1 MTLHRGRKSSAAF
14 GTKELIAA
22 LVIIG
27 VIAFLAKPT
36 IMNALHKRQMTR
48 TMNHARELYL
58 AGFHMATD
66 GAVKS
71 DASLA
76 WPGDYG
82 AASLAEY
89 CGRLVQNNY
98 LKAEDLQ
105 RILSAPGAS
114 CTVTSSAGPPATLTL
129 TGKSSLKVYKVKSGA
144 PSTAIFA
151 ASSNYIYNTP
161 LDPASVPFG
170 DKGFV
175 VIRKRGDAGVYGRNQ
190 ATVADWG
197 NDAAEFQS
205 KIGRLVGAVEGA
217 VPSGDGDAV
226 LVGPQ

>member
-1 MTLHRGRKSSAAF
+1 
-14 GTKELIAA
+14 
-22 LVIIG
+22 
-27 VIAFLAKPT
+27 
-36 IMNALHKRQMTR
+36 MTR

-58 AGFHMATD
+58 ASFHMATD
-66 GAVKS
+66 GAAKS
-71 DASLA
+71 DANRA

-82 AASLAEY
+82 ATSLAEY

-114 CTVTSSAGPPATLTL
+114 CTVASSAGPPATLTL
-129 TGKSSLKVYKVKSGA
+129 TGKSALKVYKIKSGD
-144 PSTAIFA
+144 PSTAIFS

-161 LDPASVPFG
+161 LNPASAPFG

-190 ATVADWG
+190 ATVSDWE
-197 NDAAEFQS
+197 NDATEFQS
-205 KIGRLVGAVEGA
+205 KIGKLAGTTEGA
-217 VPSGDGDAV
+217 VPTGDGAMA
-226 LVGPQ
+226 LAGPE

>member
-1 MTLHRGRKSSAAF
+1 M
-14 GTKELIAA
+14 IA
-22 LVIIG
+22 LLL

-36 IMNALHKRQMTR
+36 ITNALHKRDRTR

-58 AGFHMATD
+58 ASFHMATD
-66 GAVKS
+66 GAAKS
-71 DASLA
+71 DSNLA
-76 WPGDYG
+76 WPGELP
-82 AASLAEY
+82 ATTLAEY
-89 CGRLVQNNY
+89 GGRLVQNNY

-105 RILSAPGAS
+105 RILSAPGAN
-114 CTVTSSAGPPATLTL
+114 CTVTSTAGPPASLTL
-129 TGKSSLKVYKVKSGA
+129 TGKSALKVYKVKGGD

-151 ASSNYIYNTP
+151 ASSNYLYNTP

-190 ATVADWG
+190 ATVSDWG

-205 KIGRLVGAVEGA
+205 KIGRLAGAAEGA
-217 VPSGDGDAV
+217 VASGDGTAV
-226 LVGPQ
+226 LAGPD

>member
-1 MTLHRGRKSSAAF
+1 MIVVL
-14 GTKELIAA
+14 
-22 LVIIG
+22 G

-36 IMNALHKRQMTR
+36 ITNALHKREMTR

-58 AGFHMATD
+58 ASFHMATD
-66 GAVKS
+66 GAAKS
-71 DASLA
+71 DPNLA
-76 WPGDYG
+76 WPGELP
-82 AASLAEY
+82 ATTLEEY

-105 RILSAPGAS
+105 KILSAPGAT
-114 CTVTSSAGPPATLTL
+114 CTVTAGPSTVLTL
-129 TGKSSLKVYKVKSGA
+129 TGKSALKVYKVKGGDG
-144 PSTAIFA
+144 STAIFA

-161 LDPASVPFG
+161 LSPASVPFG

-190 ATVADWG
+190 ATVSDWG

-205 KIGRLVGAVEGA
+205 KIGRLAGAEEAATVS
-217 VPSGDGDAV
+217 SGDGAMA
-226 LVGPQ
+226 LAGPE

>member
-36 IMNALHKRQMTR
+36 IMNALHKRHMTR

-66 GAVKS
+66 GAAKS

-105 RILSAPGAS
+105 RILSAPGAE
-114 CTVTSSAGPPATLTL
+114 CQVSSAGSPPIVTL
-129 TGKSSLKVYKVKSGA
+129 TGKSALKVYKVKSGA

-151 ASSNYIYNTP
+151 ASSNYIYNIP

-175 VIRKRGDAGVYGRNQ
+175 VIRKRGDAGVYARNQ
-190 ATVADWG
+190 GTVSDWG
-197 NDAAEFQS
+197 NDAAQFQS
-205 KIGRLVGAVEGA
+205 KIGRLAGTPEGA
-217 VPSGDGDAV
+217 VPSGDGAMA
-226 LVGPQ
+226 LAGPE